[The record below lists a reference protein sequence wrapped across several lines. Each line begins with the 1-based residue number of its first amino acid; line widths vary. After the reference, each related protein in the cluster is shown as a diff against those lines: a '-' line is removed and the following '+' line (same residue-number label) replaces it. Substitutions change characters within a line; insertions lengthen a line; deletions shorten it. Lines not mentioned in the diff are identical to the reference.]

1 MVRRKIIK
9 IDENL
14 CTGCGSCITSC
25 AEGAIEMINGK
36 ARVVSD
42 RFCDGLGA
50 CLKECPAG
58 ALTIEEREAE
68 EFNEN
73 AAIEHQKESRKEA
86 AQPCQASIS
95 IFPRPGGPSAFE
107 AAPGD
112 RSQLMSWPIQMRLVP
127 ITAPYLKGAR
137 LLIAADC
144 TGFACPSI
152 QEEFLKGRIA
162 LIGCPK
168 LDDRKQFMD
177 KLSEILK
184 ANEIKDITVLHM
196 EVPCCSNL
204 RNLVSEA
211 VKLSGMSL
219 PVKHLVVGIRGGVS
233 C

>member
-1 MVRRKIIK
+1 MARRKIIK

-25 AEGAIEMINGK
+25 AEGAIELINGK

-58 ALTIEEREAE
+58 ALTIVEREAE
-68 EFNEN
+68 GFDEK
-73 AAIEHQKESRKEA
+73 AAIDHQKKSA
-86 AQPCQASIS
+86 TAVAPPCQAAISIS
-95 IFPRPGGPSAFE
+95 PRPGGPSAFK

-127 ITAPYLKGAR
+127 VTAPYLKGAR

-144 TGFACPSI
+144 TAFACPSI
-152 QEEFLKGRIA
+152 QEEFLKDRIA

-168 LDDRKQFMD
+168 LDDKKQYVD
-177 KLSEILK
+177 KLSKILR

-204 RNLVSEA
+204 RKLVSEA
-211 VKLSGMSL
+211 IRLSGKSM
-219 PVKHLVVGIRGGVS
+219 PVEHFVVAIRGEVS

>member
-1 MVRRKIIK
+1 M
-9 IDENL
+9 
-14 CTGCGSCITSC
+14 
-25 AEGAIEMINGK
+25 
-36 ARVVSD
+36 
-42 RFCDGLGA
+42 
-50 CLKECPAG
+50 
-58 ALTIEEREAE
+58 
-68 EFNEN
+68 
-73 AAIEHQKESRKEA
+73 AAIEHQKGLGTASA
-86 AQPCQASIS
+86 PPCQATVSIL
-95 IFPRPGGPSAFE
+95 PRHRGPSALK

-112 RSQLMSWPIQMRLVP
+112 RSQLMSWPIQMRLLP
-127 ITAPYLKGAR
+127 TSAPYLKGAR

-168 LDDRKQFMD
+168 LDDRKQLVD

-204 RNLVSEA
+204 RKLVSEA
-211 VKLSGMSL
+211 VKLSGKSL
-219 PVKHLVVGIRGGVS
+219 PVKHFVVGIRGEVS